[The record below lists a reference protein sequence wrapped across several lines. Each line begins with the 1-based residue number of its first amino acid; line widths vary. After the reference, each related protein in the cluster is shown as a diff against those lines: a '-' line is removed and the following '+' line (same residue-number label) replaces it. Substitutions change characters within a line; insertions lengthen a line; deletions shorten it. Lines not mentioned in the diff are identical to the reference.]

1 MQFLLKI
8 FNFYLKASVHVA
20 FALISLAYVGAE
32 SLNIL
37 LSKSLLL
44 CLFCGSIMGYNFIK
58 YGVEAQYYI
67 KVSKKAFIPI
77 QILSVLAGLFAFYS
91 LFKLPSFS
99 YLMILLM
106 VIFTSLYT
114 LPLLPTKKNL
124 RAIAGVKI
132 YIVAGVWAI
141 ATVLLPLSTSG
152 IQEFTGPFAIQEV
165 AAPLT
170 KGVLSPLFWMGVS
183 SLFFAHFTMVL
194 VLMVPFEIRD
204 GKRDHPAL
212 QTIAHKYGFLQAQ
225 RLGYLWA
232 GIFLIFQFFNAY
244 LFGWSTAIIG
254 LQLAITVVMAV
265 AVYKSATTSF
275 YFTNFWVESIP
286 ILYGLAW
293 FLIS

>member
-1 MQFLLKI
+1 
-8 FNFYLKASVHVA
+8 VA
-20 FALISLAYVGAE
+20 FAVISLAYVGAE
-32 SLNIL
+32 SLDIL
-37 LSKSLLL
+37 LSKPLLI
-44 CLFCGSIMGYNFIK
+44 CLFCGSIVGYNFIK

-67 KVSKKAFIPI
+67 KVSKKAFLPI

-106 VIFTSLYT
+106 GVFTSLYA

-124 RAIAGVKI
+124 RGMAGVKI

-141 ATVLLPLSTSG
+141 ATVLLPLSASG
-152 IQEFTGPFAIQEV
+152 IQEFLGPFEIQEIAV
-165 AAPLT
+165 EVTPLIANS
-170 KGVLSPLFWMGVS
+170 VLDSFFWMGVF

-204 GKRDHPAL
+204 GKRDHPTL
-212 QTIAHKYGFLQAQ
+212 QTIAQKYGLFQAQ
-225 RLGYLWA
+225 RLGYLWI
-232 GIFLIFQFFNAY
+232 GIFLVLQFFNAY
-244 LFGWSTAIIG
+244 LFGWSPVIIG
-254 LQLAITVVMAV
+254 LQIGIAIVMAA

-275 YFTNFWVESIP
+275 YFTHFWVESIP